1 MACHYFV
8 CLHIPTSSELDIRY
22 IQLSHKGNS
31 LVSLGDFIVHYYCC
45 FMSIKFIKRVGIKD
59 IQMVCS
65 LCNQRHI
72 SSELAAN

>member
-1 MACHYFV
+1 MTCHYFV
-8 CLHIPTSSELDIRY
+8 CLHIPCNSEIDMCH
-22 IQLSHKGNS
+22 IQLSHKENS

-45 FMSIKFIKRVGIKD
+45 LMSIKLIKRVGIKD

-72 SSELAAN
+72 SSGLAAN